1 MTIYD
6 LFDDEIDA
14 RFTKLRT
21 EQLDREDDKAA
32 VESLTKLV
40 HTKIEL
46 DQAKN
51 EELIKKQQL
60 KDEMK
65 GRWISVGA
73 GVLGTL
79 LTLAFSYRAM
89 GKTIEFEK
97 TGTFTT
103 IFGRGLAQGF
113 IPKIKNK

>member
-1 MTIYD
+1 MTIKD
-6 LFDDEIDA
+6 LLDDEIDA
-14 RFTKLRT
+14 RFSKLRT
-21 EQLDREDDKAA
+21 EKLDREDDKAA
-32 VESLTKLV
+32 VENLTKLV
-40 HTKIEL
+40 STKIEM
-46 DQAKN
+46 DRAQN

-79 LTLAFSYRAM
+79 LTLGFSYRALN
-89 GKTIEFEK
+89 KTIEFEQ
-97 TGTFTT
+97 TGTFTS